1 MYLWLKVD
9 QSSTL
14 ILRGLQLLRHLNM
27 SSLELYR
34 RSSIGMALT
43 DALDEMVTARELT
56 PTIAM
61 RILLEFDRCIVKE
74 LELLKQK
81 TTFGAHVHTYR
92 FCDNVWTFIL
102 ENVKFKATNYSG
114 IVEEIHADKVK
125 VVACDSKI
133 LERK

>member
-1 MYLWLKVD
+1 
-9 QSSTL
+9 
-14 ILRGLQLLRHLNM
+14 
-27 SSLELYR
+27 
-34 RSSIGMALT
+34 MALT

-81 TTFGAHVHTYR
+81 TTFGAHLHTYR

-102 ENVKFKATNYSG
+102 ENVKFKAANYNG

-133 LERK
+133 IGRK

>member
-1 MYLWLKVD
+1 MSVC
-9 QSSTL
+9 
-14 ILRGLQLLRHLNM
+14 ICFLNF
-27 SSLELYR
+27 SHSHQRSQSLELYR

-61 RILLEFDRCIVKE
+61 RILLEFDRCVVKE

-81 TTFGAHVHTYR
+81 TTFGAHLHTYR

-102 ENVKFKATNYSG
+102 ENAKFKTANYSG

-125 VVACDSKI
+125 IVACDSKI
-133 LERK
+133 LEGK

>member
-1 MYLWLKVD
+1 
-9 QSSTL
+9 
-14 ILRGLQLLRHLNM
+14 
-27 SSLELYR
+27 
-34 RSSIGMALT
+34 MALT

-81 TTFGAHVHTYR
+81 TTFGAHLHTYR

-102 ENVKFKATNYSG
+102 ENVKF
-114 IVEEIHADKVK
+114 
-125 VVACDSKI
+125 
-133 LERK
+133 

>member
-1 MYLWLKVD
+1 
-9 QSSTL
+9 
-14 ILRGLQLLRHLNM
+14 
-27 SSLELYR
+27 
-34 RSSIGMALT
+34 MALT

-61 RILLEFDRCIVKE
+61 RILLEFDRCVVKE

-81 TTFGAHVHTYR
+81 TTFGAHLHTYR

-102 ENVKFKATNYSG
+102 LYHKPEIFILENVKFKTANYSG

-125 VVACDSKI
+125 IVACDSKI
-133 LERK
+133 LEGK